1 MMPFGGGTGRVGRSR
16 MRLDEMDCADI
27 MMKAVQRKRSRSIA
41 RRESFSG
48 TEDDLR
54 KFRDAVEANDKESKV
69 LAADLQKDID
79 EYAVKVRQI
88 RGDDDSRKKSG
99 KEENAGVM
107 RTDNEDTN
115 LDKLPVTE
123 DKCAIKINSNNLG
136 ENQSDCV
143 STAVKNTN
151 EGVKNS
157 EHSYGDTKDLNGDKK
172 NDSEDLEQVTEAN
185 ELQSYDEPKEVSNHQ
200 QNGASENHIQDEGI
214 PKVVESSSNAA
225 LDLDSN
231 AKDPDVLFTQKEIT
245 SDLNAK
251 EPEGG
256 NQTDEH
262 CKDKAGEE
270 DITSAANEDFKVQE
284 NEADLTE
291 APNEDCK
298 DQIEE
303 DLTAT
308 SNEDCNVQV
317 KDLPAAPQEIYDQND
332 GGELMVD
339 ANNIEIEK
347 KSSNEDEISGEATK
361 ENIKDQYLSEE
372 ENYKVPV
379 NSDEKEESEVQTQ
392 DSADDINNDG
402 ENKDHELRT
411 DDNSTAIELD
421 IKIEETIESE
431 CDETASIEIET
442 GPSPTNIPEAKAN
455 AVQISKVVS
464 DQPQEANFLSI
475 VDRIKTDITTL
486 KTLSKSGTNAS
497 LNVNNEVIELTQGVE
512 KALTENDPI
521 ASSQSIHPEPET
533 SSNSENQ
540 VKISKELSSHLI
552 NLSSANISEQLRKS
566 CSNIVA
572 MNQDFSKEFLL
583 KKLEELLKQESKQVS
598 EDLERRREQLRE
610 TQSSNSEVLR
620 QMTER
625 HKNELRTLNKQQTIK
640 LAKIEN
646 LYLDEIEDTRKEI
659 ELLENEEQNVKP
671 QNQIINDCIRSLQP
685 C

>member
-1 MMPFGGGTGRVGRSR
+1 MT
-16 MRLDEMDCADI
+16 L
-27 MMKAVQRKRSRSIA
+27 
-41 RRESFSG
+41 
-48 TEDDLR
+48 
-54 KFRDAVEANDKESKV
+54 
-69 LAADLQKDID
+69 
-79 EYAVKVRQI
+79 
-88 RGDDDSRKKSG
+88 KKSG

-107 RTDNEDTN
+107 RADIEDTN
-115 LDKLPVTE
+115 LEKLPVNE
-123 DKCAIKINSNNLG
+123 DKFAIKTNSNNLG

-143 STAVKNTN
+143 STAAKNIN

-172 NDSEDLEQVTEAN
+172 NDSEDFERVTNAN
-185 ELQSYDEPKEVSNHQ
+185 GLQSYDEPKEVSNHQ
-200 QNGASENHIQDEGI
+200 PNDQSENYIQDQGI
-214 PKVVESSSNAA
+214 PKV
-225 LDLDSN
+225 DHD
-231 AKDPDVLFTQKEIT
+231 DLFTQKEIET
-245 SDLNAK
+245 NLNANEPK
-251 EPEGG
+251 EG
-256 NQTDEH
+256 NPTDED
-262 CKDKAGEE
+262 CKDKTDEE
-270 DITSAANEDFKVQE
+270 DLTATSNEDYKVQE

-291 APNEDCK
+291 APNEDCNDK
-298 DQIEE
+298 IDEE

-308 SNEDCNVQV
+308 SNEGCKDQVNDEDHTATSNEDYKVQV
-317 KDLPAAPQEIYDQND
+317 NDLPAAPQEIDNQNEC
-332 GGELMVD
+332 GELMVD
-339 ANNIEIEK
+339 GNYIETEK
-347 KSSNEDEISGEATK
+347 KSTNEDELSEATK
-361 ENIKDQYLSEE
+361 ENITDQYL
-372 ENYKVPV
+372 
-379 NSDEKEESEVQTQ
+379 DER
-392 DSADDINNDG
+392 
-402 ENKDHELRT
+402 ENKNHQLRT
-411 DDNSTAIELD
+411 DNNSCAIELD
-421 IKIEETIESE
+421 IKTEEAFENGCDENASFQDESE
-431 CDETASIEIET
+431 EA
-442 GPSPTNIPEAKAN
+442 GPSPTKIPEAKAN
-455 AVQISKVVS
+455 AVQVTEVVS
-464 DQPQEANFLSI
+464 DQPHEANFLSI

-497 LNVNNEVIELTQGVE
+497 LNVHNEVIELTRGAE
-512 KALTENDPI
+512 KAITETDPKS
-521 ASSQSIHPEPET
+521 SSQSDHSELET
-533 SSNSENQ
+533 SRNSENQ

>member
-1 MMPFGGGTGRVGRSR
+1 MT
-16 MRLDEMDCADI
+16 L
-27 MMKAVQRKRSRSIA
+27 
-41 RRESFSG
+41 
-48 TEDDLR
+48 
-54 KFRDAVEANDKESKV
+54 
-69 LAADLQKDID
+69 
-79 EYAVKVRQI
+79 
-88 RGDDDSRKKSG
+88 KKSG

-107 RTDNEDTN
+107 RADIEDTN
-115 LDKLPVTE
+115 LEKLPVNE
-123 DKCAIKINSNNLG
+123 DKFAIKTNSNNLG

-143 STAVKNTN
+143 STAAKNIN

-172 NDSEDLEQVTEAN
+172 NDSEDFERVTNAN
-185 ELQSYDEPKEVSNHQ
+185 GLQSYDEPKEVSNHQ
-200 QNGASENHIQDEGI
+200 PNDQSENYIQDQGI
-214 PKVVESSSNAA
+214 PKV
-225 LDLDSN
+225 DHD
-231 AKDPDVLFTQKEIT
+231 DLFTQKET
-245 SDLNAK
+245 ETDLNANEPK
-251 EPEGG
+251 EG
-256 NQTDEH
+256 NPTDED
-262 CKDKAGEE
+262 CKDKTDEE
-270 DITSAANEDFKVQE
+270 DLTATSNEDYKVQE

-291 APNEDCK
+291 APNEDCNDK
-298 DQIEE
+298 IDEE

-308 SNEDCNVQV
+308 SNEDYKVQV
-317 KDLPAAPQEIYDQND
+317 NDLPAAPQEIDNQNEC
-332 GGELMVD
+332 GELMVD
-339 ANNIEIEK
+339 GNYIETEK
-347 KSSNEDEISGEATK
+347 KSTNEDELSEATK
-361 ENIKDQYLSEE
+361 ENITDQYLDER
-372 ENYKVPV
+372 ENDKVPV

-392 DSADDINNDG
+392 DSTDDFNNYG
-402 ENKDHELRT
+402 ENKDHQLRT
-411 DDNSTAIELD
+411 DNNSCAIELD
-421 IKIEETIESE
+421 IKTEEAFENGCDENASFQDESE
-431 CDETASIEIET
+431 EA
-442 GPSPTNIPEAKAN
+442 GPSPTKIPEAKAN
-455 AVQISKVVS
+455 AVQVTEVVS
-464 DQPQEANFLSI
+464 DQPHEANFLSI

-497 LNVNNEVIELTQGVE
+497 LNVHNEVIELTRGAE
-512 KALTENDPI
+512 KAITETDPKS
-521 ASSQSIHPEPET
+521 SSQSDHSELET
-533 SSNSENQ
+533 SRNSENQ

-552 NLSSANISEQLRKS
+552 NLSSANIPEQLRKS

-572 MNQDFSKEFLL
+572 MNQDYSKEFLL

>member
-88 RGDDDSRKKSG
+88 RGEDSQKKTE
-99 KEENAGVM
+99 KEENTSVI

-115 LDKLPVTE
+115 LEKLPVKE
-123 DKCAIKINSNNLG
+123 DKCAIKTNSNNLG

-143 STAVKNTN
+143 STAKNIN

-172 NDSEDLEQVTEAN
+172 NESTASEEGFEQVTKPN
-185 ELQSYDEPKEVSNHQ
+185 ELQSHNDPEEVSNYE
-200 QNGASENHIQDEGI
+200 QNGTSENLESQSQDKEGS
-214 PKVVESSSNAA
+214 KVDDTNANDESVNLNCNGKNSCTKEEVNTDLCAEELSGENATNEESNVQEVE
-225 LDLDSN
+225 
-231 AKDPDVLFTQKEIT
+231 KDIT
-245 SDLNAK
+245 DA
-251 EPEGG
+251 
-256 NQTDEH
+256 Q
-262 CKDKAGEE
+262 EE
-270 DITSAANEDFKVQE
+270 DLKVQE
-284 NEADLTE
+284 DEKDVTTAPEEDLKVQDEVESKT
-291 APNEDCK
+291 AVLNEDCK
-298 DQIEE
+298 IEE
-303 DLTAT
+303 DLEEKT
-308 SNEDCNVQV
+308 SALEKINDQ
-317 KDLPAAPQEIYDQND
+317 QEC
-332 GGELMVD
+332 GELTVD
-339 ANNIEIEK
+339 GDNIETEK
-347 KSSNEDEISGEATK
+347 EATN
-361 ENIKDQYLSEE
+361 ENGLAQVTQ
-372 ENYKVPV
+372 ENSTHQEMISQEP
-379 NSDEKEESEVQTQ
+379 EVQTQ
-392 DSADDINNDG
+392 NTQPDDLHNEEIGADELTTDSNA
-402 ENKDHELRT
+402 E
-411 DDNSTAIELD
+411 AIESD
-421 IKIEETIESE
+421 VKTEGPIENR
-431 CDETASIEIET
+431 C
-442 GPSPTNIPEAKAN
+442 EAQTH
-455 AVQISKVVS
+455 AVQITDVVS

-497 LNVNNEVIELTQGVE
+497 VNVNNEVNELINGTQNAAFENE
-512 KALTENDPI
+512 KILNGPKQSSHSNKPESE
-521 ASSQSIHPEPET
+521 ASKSLD
-533 SSNSENQ
+533 NSQ

-610 TQSSNSEVLR
+610 TQTSHANDLR
-620 QMTER
+620 KITER
-625 HKNELRTLNKQQTIK
+625 HKNELTTLKKQQAIK

-659 ELLENEEQNVKP
+659 ELLENEQQNVKP
-671 QNQIINDCIRSLQP
+671 QNQIINDCIR
-685 C
+685 